1 MSKKEVE
8 QTQPTRER
16 PEEVVASINSNEET
30 QASELQRRRTLIAA
44 LAALPVVLT
53 LTSRS
58 IFAAQPTCSVVHSI
72 NLNGAASHHPGVQI
86 NNDDINRCKT
96 RL

>member
-1 MSKKEVE
+1 MSKKELE
-8 QTQPTRER
+8 QTQPTREQA
-16 PEEVVASINSNEET
+16 EEVVASVDSKAET

-58 IFAAQPTCSVVHSI
+58 VFAAQPTCSVVHSI
-72 NLNGAASHHPGVQI
+72 NLNGAASIHPGVTI
-86 NNDDINRCKT
+86 NSDDKT
-96 RL
+96 RCGL